1 MFRLRKRAIGLLVG
15 AGLLFFLGVNVQAG
29 WLFVL
34 AALLLGTV
42 VAGLILPLGAL
53 RGLEVGREVPARVH
67 QGDEVLVDLA
77 VTGPVHGTRRGLVAT
92 DELLE
97 RVDLWIGDLRAGDRL
112 EVATSR
118 IARRRGPQPVVPVRL
133 SSGAP
138 FGIAERRRRVVV
150 DTDVL
155 VLPRVEALGA
165 LPFIEAKAT
174 AHAAMHTEARRGQ
187 GPEYLGIR
195 EYRTGDSMRH
205 VHWASTAR
213 TGSVMVR
220 EFELEQTRRL
230 AIVADASLEA
240 GEAWTP
246 LDRVCCAAAS
256 IAMAAFAHGHG
267 ARLVTGSGGDDG
279 VLTRVDED
287 ELLERLAR
295 LTSGGEAFPSIVAFA
310 AERLRGIDTAVLVF
324 PTWRTNGP
332 EELPSAV
339 QEMTESVPRVVA
351 LPIVV
356 TESEGRDVIGGP
368 ALAGLEQRLRALGT
382 SVYPWRGG
390 EDLATALGQGRAER

>member
-42 VAGLILPLGAL
+42 VAGLILPLGAVQ
-53 RGLEVGREVPARVH
+53 GVVVTREVPPRVH
-67 QGDEVLVDLA
+67 QGDEVFVELA

-92 DELLE
+92 DELFE
-97 RVDLWIGDLRAGDRL
+97 RVDLWIGDVRAGERL

-133 SSGAP
+133 SSGTP
-138 FGIAERRRRVVV
+138 FGIAERRRCVVV

-165 LPFIEAKAT
+165 LPFIEATAT

-220 EFELEQTRRL
+220 EFEQEQTRRL
-230 AIVADASLEA
+230 AIVADASLDA

-256 IAMAAFAHGHG
+256 IATAAFAHGHG
-267 ARLVTGSGGDDG
+267 ARLVTSSADDDG

-295 LTSGGEAFPSIVAFA
+295 LTTSGEAFPSIVASA

-324 PTWRTNGP
+324 PTWRANGP

-339 QEMTESVPRVVA
+339 QEMTENVPRVVA
-351 LPIVV
+351 LPVV
-356 TESEGRDVIGGP
+356 VAEGEGRDGIGGP
-368 ALAGLEQRLRALGT
+368 ALAGLEQRLRALGA

-390 EDLATALGQGRAER
+390 EDLATALGQGRAEP